1 VGGVARL
8 LSAGLVMVFHLG
20 KKKPPGFRLA
30 VSWIRFGSS
39 LAGSFRQ
46 RAGKIEEAE
55 KREEPV
61 RHRSH

>member
-1 VGGVARL
+1 
-8 LSAGLVMVFHLG
+8 MVHLG

-39 LAGSFRQ
+39 LAGPFRQ
-46 RAGKIEEAE
+46 RAGKIEKTE
-55 KREEPV
+55 KLERKMRGPV

>member
-1 VGGVARL
+1 LAKKNRQAFGAGGFSDSVD
-8 LSAGLVMVFHLG
+8 
-20 KKKPPGFRLA
+20 
-30 VSWIRFGSS
+30 SS

>member
-1 VGGVARL
+1 
-8 LSAGLVMVFHLG
+8 MVFHLG

>member
-1 VGGVARL
+1 M
-8 LSAGLVMVFHLG
+8 LVLASG
-20 KKKPPGFRLA
+20 KRKKKPPGFRLA